1 MPVRN
6 AQVYLVQ
13 SFTFFLNSLLI
24 AEWIGIPMG
33 LGAGFKLKESK
44 EKERDKENIKK
55 DDKPERHKSKKH
67 KSDEE
72 DDADVHSGW
81 TSILEDWF
89 CNGSGISINMTD
101 PPSGSG
107 HYQTRHMS
115 TGNIP
120 HRVSW
125 KGPYQPLIKERM
137 MGLYL
142 TVFIHRDMRGLVRGR
157 SCQLNA
163 LASSSE

>member
-1 MPVRN
+1 
-6 AQVYLVQ
+6 
-13 SFTFFLNSLLI
+13 
-24 AEWIGIPMG
+24 MG
-33 LGAGFKLKESK
+33 LGAVKLKEPR

-72 DDADVHSGW
+72 DDTDAPSGW

-89 CNGSGISINMTD
+89 CNGSGISIDMTD
-101 PPSGSG
+101 PPSCPGPR
-107 HYQTRHMS
+107 QTRHVS

-120 HRVSW
+120 DRVSW
-125 KGPYQPLIKERM
+125 KGPYRPLIKERM

-142 TVFIHRDMRGLVRGR
+142 TVFIHRDMRSLVRGKL
-157 SCQLNA
+157 CQFDA
-163 LASSSE
+163 LALSEQYCVNQKAHQNLPSLLV